1 MSSTTQNQA
10 DGKFVEHRQAKP
22 RSHSKEFG
30 WAVFLIIVTILM
42 ALGWIATSSQKF
54 YKPGDNIGYNMG
66 LVGGI
71 MLLTLLLYPL
81 RKRVRFL
88 NGIGLLPAWFKWHM
102 IFGILAPALI
112 LFHSTFRIGS
122 INAGMALVAMLL
134 VSGSGIFG
142 RFFYTKIHNG
152 LYGRQASLKE
162 LQDDM
167 NQTGNV
173 KANLKFAPEIV
184 SQLEKF
190 ASDVGKVT
198 QKGNPGFIYFIRVG
212 IQATLLSKSLT
223 KSLQQAMLAQIKDK
237 NWSETQLQRLDVI
250 HKENKTQIENYIH
263 AVRDV
268 AQFHTYER
276 LFSLWHIFHIPLVYL
291 LVFSGIF
298 HVVSVHMY

>member
-1 MSSTTQNQA
+1 MNTNAQSNVTGQQA
-10 DGKFVEHRQAKP
+10 ERRNNP
-22 RSHSKEFG
+22 RLRSKEHG
-30 WAVFLIIVTILM
+30 WNVFLLVITVILFI
-42 ALGWIATSSQKF
+42 GYFISTQKF
-54 YKPGDNIGYNMG
+54 YKPGDDLGYNMG

-71 MLLTLLLYPL
+71 MLLALLLYPL

-88 NGIGLLPAWFKWHM
+88 KSLGILPTWFKWHM

-152 LYGRQASLKE
+152 LYGRQANLKE

-167 NQTGNV
+167 THSGNV
-173 KANLKFAPEIV
+173 KSVLSFAPEIEKQLDAFRSETSSV
-184 SQLEKF
+184 S
-190 ASDVGKVT
+190 
-198 QKGNPGFIYFIRVG
+198 KGGNAGLWHFSTIG
-212 IQATLLSKSLT
+212 IKAAFLSRSLAKDLHNAMYSQATE
-223 KSLQQAMLAQIKDK
+223 K
-237 NWSETQLQRLDVI
+237 NWNSAQLQRLDLMYE
-250 HKENKTQIENYIH
+250 ENKKQINTYIK

-276 LFSLWHIFHIPLVYL
+276 LFSWWHIFHIPLVYL

-298 HVVSVHMY
+298 HVISVHMY

>member
-1 MSSTTQNQA
+1 MNANVQSNLNSPQI
-10 DGKFVEHRQAKP
+10 EHRKP
-22 RSHSKEFG
+22 RPRVRSKEYG
-30 WAVFLIIVTILM
+30 WNIFLFVIT
-42 ALGWIATSSQKF
+42 ALLSLGYLISTQKY
-54 YKPGDNIGYNMG
+54 YKAGDDLGYNMG

-71 MLLTLLLYPL
+71 MLLALLLYPL

-88 NGIGLLPAWFKWHM
+88 RNLGILPTWFKWHM
-102 IFGILAPALI
+102 ILGILAPALI

-152 LYGRQASLKE
+152 LYGRQANLKE

-167 NQTGNV
+167 AQTGNV
-173 KANLKFAPEIV
+173 KSVLGFAPEIEKRLDGFRAQTASV
-184 SQLEKF
+184 SKGVNVGFWHF
-190 ASDVGKVT
+190 AT
-198 QKGNPGFIYFIRVG
+198 IG
-212 IQATLLSKSLT
+212 IKAALLSRSLA
-223 KSLQQAMLAQIKDK
+223 KDLHQAMYSQSSEK
-237 NWSETQLQRLDVI
+237 NWNAAQMKHLDLMCQ
-250 HKENKTQIENYIH
+250 ENQKQIDQYIK

-276 LFSLWHIFHIPLVYL
+276 LFSWWHIFHIPLVYL
-291 LVFSGIF
+291 MVFSGVF

>member
-1 MSSTTQNQA
+1 MNANVQSNLNSPQI
-10 DGKFVEHRQAKP
+10 EHRKP
-22 RSHSKEFG
+22 RPRGRSKEYG
-30 WAVFLIIVTILM
+30 WNIFLFVITALL
-42 ALGWIATSSQKF
+42 ALGYLISTQKY
-54 YKPGDNIGYNMG
+54 YKAGDDLGYNMG
-66 LVGGI
+66 LVGGL
-71 MLLTLLLYPL
+71 MLLALLLYPL

-88 NGIGLLPAWFKWHM
+88 RNLGILPTWFKWHM

-152 LYGRQASLKE
+152 LYGRQASLRE

-167 NQTGNV
+167 AQTGNV
-173 KANLKFAPEIV
+173 KSVLGFAPEIEKRLDEFRAQTASV
-184 SQLEKF
+184 SKGGNVGFWHF
-190 ASDVGKVT
+190 AT
-198 QKGNPGFIYFIRVG
+198 IG
-212 IQATLLSKSLT
+212 IKAALLSRSLA
-223 KSLQQAMLAQIKDK
+223 KDLHQAMYSQSGEK
-237 NWSETQLQRLDVI
+237 NWNAAQMQRLNLMCQ
-250 HKENKTQIENYIH
+250 ENQKQIDQYIK

-276 LFSLWHIFHIPLVYL
+276 LFSWWHIFHIPLVYL
-291 LVFSGIF
+291 MVFSGVF

>member
-1 MSSTTQNQA
+1 MNTNAQSNATGQQA
-10 DGKFVEHRQAKP
+10 ERRNKP
-22 RSHSKEFG
+22 RVRSKEHG
-30 WAVFLIIVTILM
+30 WNVFLVVITVLLIVGYFIST
-42 ALGWIATSSQKF
+42 QKY
-54 YKPGDNIGYNMG
+54 YKPGDDIGYNMG
-66 LVGGI
+66 LVGGV

-88 NGIGLLPAWFKWHM
+88 KNLGILPTWFKWHM

-112 LFHSTFRIGS
+112 LFHSTFHIGS

-152 LYGRQASLKE
+152 LYGRQANLKE

-167 NQTGNV
+167 SQTGNV
-173 KANLKFAPEIV
+173 KSVLSFAPEIEKRLDAFRADTTSV
-184 SQLEKF
+184 SKGGDAGLWHF
-190 ASDVGKVT
+190 AT
-198 QKGNPGFIYFIRVG
+198 IG
-212 IQATLLSKSLT
+212 IKAAFLSRSLAKNLHHAMYSQA
-223 KSLQQAMLAQIKDK
+223 AEK
-237 NWSETQLQRLDVI
+237 NWNGAQMQRLNLMYE
-250 HKENKTQIENYIH
+250 ENRKQVDTYIK

-276 LFSLWHIFHIPLVYL
+276 LFSWWHIFHIPLVYL

-298 HVVSVHMY
+298 HVISVNMY